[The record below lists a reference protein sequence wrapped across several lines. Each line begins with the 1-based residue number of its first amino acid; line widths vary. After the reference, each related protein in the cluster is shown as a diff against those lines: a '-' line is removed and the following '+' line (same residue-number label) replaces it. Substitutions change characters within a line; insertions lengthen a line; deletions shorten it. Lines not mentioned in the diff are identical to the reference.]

1 MEPCLRLFPFMGMEV
16 WIFRMVERHLGPKR
30 KIIIAS
36 ASPLFARGLEKMLHQ
51 QEKQRE
57 IEIRH
62 ASRTA
67 QIIEELDSWQPD
79 VVIVDYDDQTID
91 RSEFLKYFVGGE
103 RAMQVMLVSLKAN
116 GSVVVYDRRI
126 LTANQA
132 EDWLGLFRYDE
143 P

>member
-1 MEPCLRLFPFMGMEV
+1 
-16 WIFRMVERHLGPKR
+16 MVDQNLGANR

-36 ASPLFARGLEKMLHQ
+36 ASPLFAGGLEKMLRQ
-51 QEKQRE
+51 QEKRRSV
-57 IEIRH
+57 EIRF
-62 ASRTA
+62 ASTTA
-67 QIIEELDSWQPD
+67 QIIQELEQWQPD

-91 RSEFLKYFVGGE
+91 RSEFLKYFMGGE

-126 LTANQA
+126 LTADQA

-143 P
+143 L